1 MGQVTAFTC
10 LHVALSLAG
19 ILSGLVVAFGML
31 NSKRLD
37 CWTAI
42 FLFTTV
48 ATSVTG
54 FLFPFHRLMP
64 SHVVGLISLVAL
76 SVTIFA
82 RYGRHLAGPWRR
94 VYAAGAVFSLYLNFF
109 VLIAQAFAKVPALKS
124 TTPTQSEP
132 PFLVAQGA
140 ALVIF
145 LVLGIAA
152 TVRFRPAI
160 SEGAV
165 PA

>member
-1 MGQVTAFTC
+1 MTRISRRR
-10 LHVALSLAG
+10 VALLAG
-19 ILSGLVVAFGML
+19 GLVVAFGML

-124 TTPTQSEP
+124 TAPTQSEP
-132 PFLVAQGA
+132 PFKITQLTV
-140 ALVIF
+140 
-145 LVLGIAA
+145 LVLFVVLTIIAA
-152 TVRFRPAI
+152 KRFRI
-160 SEGAV
+160 E
-165 PA
+165 